1 MSKKFQLKNGMKV
14 LFLESHK
21 SPVVSVQ
28 MWVKTGSADE
38 KKGEEGI
45 SHFIEHLV
53 FKGTRKYKVGEIA
66 STVEG
71 SGGEL
76 NAYTSFDQTVF
87 YVTISKQFSDVAL
100 DVIGE
105 MMGFP
110 TFDPQEIDNER
121 EVVIEEIKRG
131 QDSPGRRAS
140 QLLFT
145 NVFKKHP
152 YGRPVIGYDKV
163 VRQVSPK
170 KILNYYHSRYVP
182 SNMFLVIAGDFESKE
197 MKKKVEAIFGAFPS
211 YKLNKVSRGKEPA
224 QKKIRIK
231 VEHAKF
237 EQTTGYL
244 TWRIP
249 HVKNKDIPAL
259 EVLSAILGMGDS
271 SRLMQSLRIREPLTN
286 SVGSFSY
293 SMEDDGLFAVSLS
306 LEKENLSRALETLT
320 PEIVKLIEAPPTAAE
335 MQKAITN
342 FASHEIYSM
351 ETVDNIARKA
361 GSNEFYYD
369 DHDYYRKYLKQ
380 VYSLKPE
387 DIQKVAKKYLKPE
400 TFSLSLMTNMEKAEA
415 EKILKKFAADLKKAL
430 TRAKPAKASQ
440 RFVAKKFNINTGTAK
455 GAPQT
460 EKITLSTGATLLIR
474 EQNDTPYVAM
484 KAAFLGGVRVE
495 NENQNGLTELFSR
508 NWLSG
513 SKKYSEDEINLKVD
527 EMAAGIGAFGGRNS
541 AGLSMEYLSP
551 FEDKMLE
558 VYADSLLNPQ
568 FPDQILE
575 REKVILKNQIKS
587 RNDSPA
593 QICILNFMKEIFEG
607 HPYSRDILGSEQ
619 SISQIGSKDL
629 MSYYKKIAC
638 AKNLTFSVVGDVN
651 KDKWVKALEAITA
664 ELPRGEKISS
674 HIPAKDL
681 KNNKKTFHELKKEQ
695 SHIIV
700 GYRGLT
706 LKDPQRYTLEII
718 QSILSGQGGRLFLEL
733 RDKNSLAYS
742 VSPMHMEG
750 LECGYFGG
758 YIGCSPEKSE
768 KAIGMLK
775 VEFQK
780 LAEKRISEAELV
792 RAQRYLIG
800 RHDIE
805 LQRKST
811 IGNAILFDD
820 IYGLDYRESL
830 DVAEKY
836 FAVTPEDVQA
846 LAQKIFS
853 QPEVIS
859 LVGPSDVKSVST

>member
-1 MSKKFQLKNGMKV
+1 MSKKFQLKNGMNV

-53 FKGTRKYKVGEIA
+53 FKGTRKYGVGEIA
-66 STVEG
+66 ATVEG

-110 TFDPQEIDNER
+110 TFDAQEIDNER

-152 YGRPVIGYDKV
+152 YGRPVIGFDKV
-163 VRQVSPK
+163 VRKVSAK
-170 KILNYYHSRYVP
+170 KIREYYQSRYVP
-182 SNMFLVIAGDFESKE
+182 SNMFLVVAGDFESKE
-197 MKKKVEAIFGAFPS
+197 MKKKVEGIFGTFAPF
-211 YKLNKVSRGKEPA
+211 KLKKVSRPKEPA
-224 QKKIRIK
+224 QKNIRIK
-231 VEHAKF
+231 IEQAKF

-249 HVKNKDIPAL
+249 NVKGKDIAAL
-259 EVLSAILGMGDS
+259 EVLSAILGQGDS

-286 SVGSFSY
+286 AVGSFSY
-293 SMEDDGLFAVSLS
+293 SMQDDGIFAISFS
-306 LEKENLSRALETLT
+306 LEKENLNKALATMI
-320 PEIVKLIEAPPTAAE
+320 PEIIKLIETPPTAAE

-342 FASHEIYSM
+342 FASHEVYSL

-361 GSNEFYYD
+361 GGDEFSYG
-369 DHDYYRKYLKQ
+369 DHDHYKKYMKQ
-380 VYSLKPE
+380 VYGLKPE
-387 DIQKVAKKYLKPE
+387 DIQKVAKKYFKAN
-400 TFSLSLMTNMEKAEA
+400 TFGLSLMTNMDKKEADKTLKAFAKKLKNSLEA
-415 EKILKKFAADLKKAL
+415 
-430 TRAKPAKASQ
+430 AKASREKK
-440 RFVAKKFNINTGTAK
+440 RFVAKKFNINTGAIKHT
-455 GAPQT
+455 PIT
-460 EKITLSTGATLLIR
+460 EKIVLSTGATLLIR
-474 EQNDTPYVAM
+474 DQKDTPYVAM
-484 KAAFLGGVRVE
+484 KAAFMGGVRVE
-495 NENQNGLTELFSR
+495 NDHQSGLTELFSR

-513 SKKYSEDEINLKVD
+513 SKNFSEDEINLRVD

-541 AGLSMEYLSP
+541 VGLSMDYLAP
-551 FEDKMLE
+551 FEEKMVE
-558 VYADSLLNPQ
+558 IFTDSLLTPQ
-568 FPDQILE
+568 FPEQLLE
-575 REKVILKNQIKS
+575 REKVVLKNQIKS
-587 RNDSPA
+587 RNDNPA
-593 QICILNFMKEIFEG
+593 QICVLNFMQEIFRG
-607 HPYSRDILGSEQ
+607 HPYARDVIGNEK
-619 SISQIGSKDL
+619 SITEFSAKDL
-629 MSYYKKIAC
+629 RDYYAKIAH
-638 AKNLTFSVVGDVN
+638 AKNVTFAVVGDVN
-651 KDKWVKALEAITA
+651 KDKWVQLVEAMTSK
-664 ELPRGEKISS
+664 LSRGEKITNQF
-674 HIPAKDL
+674 PVAEL
-681 KNNKKTFHELKKEQ
+681 KGDKKLFHELKKEQ

-706 LKDPQRYTLEII
+706 LRDPERFTLEVI

-768 KAIGMLK
+768 KAIQMLK
-775 VEFQK
+775 IEFAK
-780 LAEKRISEAELV
+780 LMEKKIGPEELI
-792 RAQRYLIG
+792 RAQRYLVG

-811 IGNAILFDD
+811 IGNAILFDE

-830 DVAEKY
+830 DVADKY
-836 FAVTPEDVQA
+836 FAVTADDVQK
-846 LAQKIFS
+846 LAGRIFS
-853 QPEVIS
+853 QPSVVS
-859 LVGPSDVKSVST
+859 LVGPEDVK